1 MSSSGMRDSLL
12 SGLGALRRGAAE
24 GLNWGDPAG
33 DEDRVSKLIAYLA
46 ELQRWNRAYSL
57 TAIDDPAGMVIKHVL
72 DSLSVAPWVH
82 GRVLDVG
89 TGAGLP
95 GVPLAIMDPELDV
108 TLMDATAK
116 KVRFLNHVAR
126 TLRLQNIEPMHARV
140 EEFDSLAPFDTV
152 VSRAFSSLAE
162 LAEATRHL
170 LGPRSRLLAMKG
182 RRPDD
187 EVAGLPQWIGVEAV
201 EKLAVPGLHEE
212 RHLVIMSL
220 T

>member
-1 MSSSGMRDSLL
+1 MRQALT

-24 GLNWGDPAG
+24 GLAWGDPADD
-33 DEDRVSKLIAYLA
+33 DEKVAQLAGYLD
-46 ELQRWNRAYSL
+46 ELQRWNRAYNL
-57 TAIDDPAGMVIKHVL
+57 TAVEEPADMAIRLVL
-72 DSLSVAPWVH
+72 DSLSIATWVH

-95 GVPLAIMDPELDV
+95 GIPLAIMDPELDV
-108 TLMDATAK
+108 TLLDSTGK
-116 KVRFLNHVAR
+116 KVRFLNHVVRMLA
-126 TLRLQNIEPMHARV
+126 LQNVEAVESRV
-140 EEFDSLAPFDTV
+140 ESYRALAPFDV
-152 VSRAFSSLAE
+152 IVSRAFASLADF
-162 LAEATRHL
+162 AASTRHL

-182 RRPDD
+182 RRPED
-187 EVAGLPQWIGVEAV
+187 EIAAIPDWIMVEAV

>member
-12 SGLGALRRGAAE
+12 SGLAALRRGAAE
-24 GLNWGDPAG
+24 GLNWGGPAG
-33 DEDRVSKLIAYLA
+33 DEDRVSQLIDYLA
-46 ELQRWNRAYSL
+46 ELQHWNRAYSL

-72 DSLSVAPWVH
+72 DSLSIAPWVH

-95 GVPLAIMDPELDV
+95 GIPLAIMAPDLDV
-108 TLMDATAK
+108 TLLDSTAK

-126 TLRLQNIEPMHARV
+126 ALALQNIEPVHDRAEDFNTLV
-140 EEFDSLAPFDTV
+140 PFDTV

-162 LAEATRHL
+162 LAGATRHL
-170 LGPRSRLLAMKG
+170 LGPRSRLLGMKG
-182 RRPDD
+182 RRPD
-187 EVAGLPQWIGVEAV
+187 EEIAALPEWIGIEAV